1 MDPPPTRS
9 EGNLC
14 LLGDAALPFLP
25 HIGQVAA
32 CALKDAASL
41 TAIFHVGTRS
51 KDIPEKL
58 ELYEPKNFVPYPGS
72 WVATLNQVTRT
83 RVYRNAMTTTYFP
96 SIFGYD
102 ESNHTTQKLR
112 ETLYKISLHHWS
124 MPTAFGPNPMQSK
137 TSLRST

>member
-58 ELYEPKNFVPYPGS
+58 ELYEKCRRGRAEELHSISRLLGCDLEPGNED
-72 WVATLNQVTRT
+72 A
-83 RVYRNAMTTTYFP
+83 RVQEC
-96 SIFGYD
+96 YD
-102 ESNHTTQKLR
+102 NNVFSKHFRLR
-112 ETLYKISLHHWS
+112 RI
-124 MPTAFGPNPMQSK
+124 
-137 TSLRST
+137 